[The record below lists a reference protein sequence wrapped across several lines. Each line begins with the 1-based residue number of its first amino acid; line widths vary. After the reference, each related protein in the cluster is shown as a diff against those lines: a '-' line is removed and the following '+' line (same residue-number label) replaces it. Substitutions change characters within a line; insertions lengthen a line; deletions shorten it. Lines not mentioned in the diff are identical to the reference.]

1 MSRVT
6 SRTDSLQRPE
16 IFQYDVDGNLHQ
28 STDREGQVTTRTYD
42 ALKRLAQIAYSERQ
56 VQQQHLGVQ
65 HDTGSRHDAAR
76 HGTRTWVWSSIW
88 RVVSEIG
95 KILLSLKWAWGS
107 IVLVVCVVAVG
118 AQAGKRFS
126 MPDSVLLF
134 GDYNQ
139 LHVVT
144 PGGAQL
150 LRPPVDEGYNRG
162 YFAYPSMAPRGDVIA
177 WGFATGWDKNRPENR
192 ARFALGLYVVAD
204 QKWRTYGD
212 FDFIGDT
219 AFSADGTSVA
229 FVAKSRLLIFDIA
242 AETFR
247 DGPYQRGMQSH
258 TSLSWSPDATRLL
271 TEIRRGDEASVM
283 AVLDL
288 TTGQAHELGRG
299 YGPRWSPNGEWIAYY
314 AAGNQ
319 CVLVHPDG
327 TGSKIGLKLKD
338 GLFTAR
344 HFRGGARSGRRTAPS
359 FC

>member
-1 MSRVT
+1 M
-6 SRTDSLQRPE
+6 
-16 IFQYDVDGNLHQ
+16 
-28 STDREGQVTTRTYD
+28 
-42 ALKRLAQIAYSERQ
+42 
-56 VQQQHLGVQ
+56 
-65 HDTGSRHDAAR
+65 
-76 HGTRTWVWSSIW
+76 
-88 RVVSEIG
+88 
-95 KILLSLKWAWGS
+95 LSLKWACGS
-107 IVLVVCVVAVG
+107 IVLVLGSIAVG
-118 AQAGKRFS
+118 AQAGNTFS
-126 MPDSVLLF
+126 IPDAVLLF
-134 GDYNQ
+134 GTYDQ
-139 LHVVT
+139 LHIAT

-150 LRPPVDEGYNRG
+150 LRPSVDERYNRG
-162 YFAYPSMAPRGDVIA
+162 YFAYPAMAPRGDVIA
-177 WGFATGWDKNRPENR
+177 WGFATGWDKNRPANR

-229 FVAKSRLLIFDIA
+229 FVADGTYGSKPRLLIFDIA
-242 AETFR
+242 SETFR

-258 TSLSWSPDATRLL
+258 TSLSWSPDATHLL

-288 TTGQAHELGRG
+288 TTGQVHELGRG

-327 TGSKIGLKLKD
+327 TGSKVGLKLKD

-344 HFRGGARSGRRTAPS
+344 HWRGEPGLVADSANKLSQSRVGVRSCRTRPHCCRTGA
-359 FC
+359 CY